1 MTKTKIKLKGGPMEK
16 QNEANK
22 IRWNIANAM
31 TCVLETIKESK
42 GKVKK
47 TNQYETALER
57 LKSLYSLTVTQLWI
71 LCYAIERKLEEED
84 STGLK
89 NVASF
94 MDVPAMQII
103 SWNKDVK
110 VLVNKGFLEWQRQ
123 NVFFEPTSELLES
136 LFDNSSFI
144 PPEKRELDETDFLN
158 QFADRY
164 ESRREESMS
173 ARAIQRELGMLEKR
187 HSKLGMIKRVMAE
200 IEDPNSRFFLYDVT
214 HDLMRLGVSHLNA
227 TICDLYDGEDR
238 YKIASQMMD
247 ETHELFKK
255 GLLEFSTKGNL
266 TEARVTL
273 STKGKKLVLAEKAF
287 LFEDTIN
294 DKNLIKNEDIKS
306 KKLFYSPENQ
316 YEIEQLKNA
325 LQEDNLNKIQKRL
338 SDDGLPTGV
347 AILLHGAPGTGKTE
361 TVYQIAKETG
371 RSIVHVDISE
381 AKSAWFGESEK
392 RIKKIFTSYK
402 NACEINQKKGEKIPI
417 LLFNEADALI
427 SKRKDDTSGSVAQTE
442 NAIQNII
449 LEELENLKGI
459 FIATTNLAGNL
470 DKAFERR
477 FLFKIKFEN
486 PSKEAKASIW
496 MNKLSWLDQS
506 AAEKLADQFDFSGG
520 QIDNIVRKAAM
531 NEVISGN
538 KPNVEELHSMC
549 KLEKLDPNSSTLRI
563 GFGV

>member
-1 MTKTKIKLKGGPMEK
+1 MEDQK
-16 QNEANK
+16 AAKK
-22 IRWNIANAM
+22 IRWNVANAM
-31 TCVLETIKESK
+31 SCVLEAIEESK

-47 TNQYETALER
+47 TKQYETALEK
-57 LKSLYSLTVTQLWI
+57 LKGLYNLTVSQIWI
-71 LCYAIERKLEEED
+71 LCYTIERQLEHSD

-89 NVASF
+89 NIASY
-94 MDVPAMQII
+94 MDVPVMQII

-110 VLVNKGFLEWQRQ
+110 ILIDEGFLEWQRQ

-136 LFDNSSFI
+136 LLENTCFVS
-144 PPEKRELDETDFLN
+144 PEKKELDETDFLRR
-158 QFADRY
+158 FADRY
-164 ESRREESMS
+164 ENRREENMS
-173 ARAIQRELGMLEKR
+173 ARAIQRELWELEKR

-200 IEDPNSRFFLYDVT
+200 VEDRNSRFFLYDAT
-214 HDLMRLGVSHLNA
+214 HDLMRGSDSGLNS
-227 TICDLYDGEDR
+227 TICDLYDGEER
-238 YKIASQMMD
+238 YTIASQMMD
-247 ETHELFKK
+247 ENHELFKK
-255 GLLEFSTKGNL
+255 GLLEFSRKTNL
-266 TEARVTL
+266 SEATFTL
-273 STKGKKLVLAEKAF
+273 SSKGKKLVLGEKAF
-287 LFEDTIN
+287 LFEDSIN
-294 DKNLIKNEDIKS
+294 DKNLIKNEDIKT

-316 YEIEQLKNA
+316 HEIERLKNA

-338 SDDGLPTGV
+338 SDEGLPTGV

-361 TVYQIAKETG
+361 TVFQIAKETG

-427 SKRKDDTSGSVAQTE
+427 SKRKEDTSGSVAQTE

-477 FLFKIKFEN
+477 FLFKVRFEN
-486 PSKEAKASIW
+486 PSREAKASIW

-506 AAEKLADQFDFSGG
+506 TAENLADQFDFSGG
-520 QIDNIVRKAAM
+520 QIDNIVRKVAM
-531 NEVISGN
+531 NEVITGE
-538 KPNVEELHSMC
+538 KPDIDELHSMC
-549 KLEKLDPNSSTLRI
+549 KLEKLDTNTSSLRI

>member
-1 MTKTKIKLKGGPMEK
+1 MEK
-16 QNEANK
+16 QNEAKK
-22 IRWNIANAM
+22 IKWNIANAM
-31 TCVLETIKESK
+31 SCVFEKIKESK
-42 GKVKK
+42 GKVQESK
-47 TNQYETALER
+47 QYTTALER
-57 LKSLYSLTVTQLWI
+57 LKGLYNLTVKQLWI
-71 LCYAIERKLEEED
+71 LCYAIERQLERDD

-89 NVASF
+89 NIASYIE
-94 MDVPAMQII
+94 VPVMQII
-103 SWNKDVK
+103 SWQKDVK
-110 VLVNKGFLEWQRQ
+110 VLIDKGFLEWQRQ
-123 NVFFEPTSELLES
+123 NVFFEPTNELLES
-136 LFDNSSFI
+136 LLQNTSFI
-144 PPEKRELDETDFLN
+144 TPEKREMDETDFLN

-164 ESRREESMS
+164 ESRREEDMS

-200 IEDPNSRFFLYDVT
+200 IEDRNSRFFLYDAT
-214 HDLMRLGVSHLNA
+214 HDLMKGSESNLNA
-227 TICDLYDGEDR
+227 TISDLYDGEAR
-238 YKIASQMMD
+238 YMIASQMMD

-255 GLLEFSTKGNL
+255 GIIEFSQKGNL
-266 TEARVTL
+266 SEATVTL

-306 KKLFYSPENQ
+306 KKLFYSSENQ
-316 YEIEQLKNA
+316 HEIERLKNA
-325 LQEDNLNKIQKRL
+325 LQEDKLNKIQKRL
-338 SDDGLPTGV
+338 NDDGLPTGV

-392 RIKKIFTSYK
+392 RIKRIFTSYK
-402 NACEINQKKGEKIPI
+402 NACEINQKKEEKIPI
-417 LLFNEADALI
+417 LLFNEADAI
-427 SKRKDDTSGSVAQTE
+427 IAKRKDNTSSNCAQTE

-459 FIATTNLAGNL
+459 FIATTNLAGNM

-486 PSKEAKASIW
+486 PSKEAKTSIW
-496 MNKLSWLDQS
+496 MNKLSWLDLSS
-506 AAEKLADQFDFSGG
+506 AERLADQFDFSGG

-531 NEVISGN
+531 NEVITGN
-538 KPNVEELHSMC
+538 KPDIEELNSMC
-549 KLEKLDPNSSTLRI
+549 KLEKLDPNTSTLRI

>member
-1 MTKTKIKLKGGPMEK
+1 MEK
-16 QNEANK
+16 QNEAK
-22 IRWNIANAM
+22 KIIRWNIANAM

-71 LCYAIERKLEEED
+71 LCYAIERQLEKED

-110 VLVNKGFLEWQRQ
+110 ILIDKGFLEWQRQ

-187 HSKLGMIKRVMAE
+187 HSKLGMIKRVSTE
-200 IEDPNSRFFLYDVT
+200 IEDRNSRFFLYDVT
-214 HDLMRLGVSHLNA
+214 HDLMRQGDSHLNV

-255 GLLEFSTKGNL
+255 GLLEFSKKGNL
-266 TEARVTL
+266 AEARVTL
-273 STKGKKLVLAEKAF
+273 SSKGKKLVLAEKAF

-306 KKLFYSPENQ
+306 KRLFYSPENQ
-316 YEIEQLKNA
+316 YEIEKLKNA

-361 TVYQIAKETG
+361 TVYQIAKATG

-506 AAEKLADQFDFSGG
+506 TAEKLADQFDFSGG

>member
-57 LKSLYSLTVTQLWI
+57 LKNLYSLTVTQLWI
-71 LCYAIERKLEEED
+71 LCYAIERQLEKED

-187 HSKLGMIKRVMAE
+187 HSKLGIIKRVMAE
-200 IEDPNSRFFLYDVT
+200 IEDRNSRFFLYDVT
-214 HDLMRLGVSHLNA
+214 HDLMHHGDSHLNA

-255 GLLEFSTKGNL
+255 GLLEFSKKGNL
-266 TEARVTL
+266 AEARVAL
-273 STKGKKLVLAEKAF
+273 SSKGKKLVLAEKAF

-306 KKLFYSPENQ
+306 KRLFYSPENQ
-316 YEIEQLKNA
+316 YEIEKLKNA

-338 SDDGLPTGV
+338 NDDGLPTGV

-459 FIATTNLAGNL
+459 FIATTNLAGNM

-506 AAEKLADQFDFSGG
+506 TAEKLADQFDFSGG